1 MFRGDAL
8 GVELYAVD
16 GVLAVREAHDQTVVG
31 LGSDL
36 QRVRE
41 GVAVDQERMVAG
53 RLEPVRQAGE
63 QAAVGMVDAA
73 ELAVHRPRRAH
84 DLAAERLPDRLMTET
99 DAEDRDRKS
108 TRLNSS
114 H

>member
-1 MFRGDAL
+1 
-8 GVELYAVD
+8 
-16 GVLAVREAHDQTVVG
+16 
-31 LGSDL
+31 
-36 QRVRE
+36 
-41 GVAVDQERMVAG
+41 MVAG

-99 DAEDRDRKS
+99 DAEDRPPAGGLADQVQADAGLVRITWS
-108 TRLNSS
+108 RRDDDALGLPRQRLTPRQRHLAQIGRATCRERVSV
-114 H
+114 